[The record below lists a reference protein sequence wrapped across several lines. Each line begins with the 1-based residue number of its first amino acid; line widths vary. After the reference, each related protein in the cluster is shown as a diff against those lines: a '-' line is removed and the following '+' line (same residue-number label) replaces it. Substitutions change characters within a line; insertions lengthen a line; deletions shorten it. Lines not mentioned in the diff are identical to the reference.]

1 MYNVSNE
8 YLDAYSAPV
17 HKYKLRGSIGN
28 YAITESDIL
37 DGSLRISKQCSEGD
51 EVKIGSVYVG
61 TLSMTIISHLAI
73 DRYAWKGKT
82 ITLEEGLELADG
94 TYEWVPLGVYTIEEC
109 NYTSDGKEITAYDNM
124 YKLDKVFSLSTTRGT
139 LYNMA
144 KLVENPCGVTIANDD
159 FEEWPNGS
167 SSSVIRTYV
176 LNSDNDIETYRD
188 YIYWIAQTLGAVVV
202 ANRDGK
208 IEFRPYKTN
217 ADFEVDSRHRFFG
230 ASFSAFVTRYSGM
243 SVVDFESQE
252 TQYYGNDPDIYLTY
266 NLGSNPFLQDYVKTM
281 KTLARRNVLSE
292 LSKIA
297 YVPFDVTILPTAA
310 LELTDVLT
318 FSEGLADQD
327 EVSCIMAIE
336 YTFGDSL
343 VISGFGSDPALAT
356 AKSKTDKDIAGLMN
370 KANGDQIQ
378 YYNYLN
384 TEEYTI
390 PSGGWDSIISIRFA
404 TVKAGLVIF
413 QTEVL
418 CDVTTA
424 DAIDLEVEYR
434 LDNVTQTFRPI
445 ERWFDGDHILN
456 LFYYIPVEANTGYRW
471 NVLLRPSGG
480 SVHIDIDDIR
490 AVLWGQGLVAVAEW
504 DGYIDCEDEFELI
517 PIPDENIEI
526 VDFTD
531 AVSVGTQVPI
541 GDALEDE
548 FDVIPIDDETLIVE
562 FDEAVAFNKEIAK
575 LYTWNAV
582 SAFSWDAM
590 EEGFIWG

>member
-8 YLDAYSAPV
+8 YLEALTAPV
-17 HKYKLRGSIGN
+17 HKYKLRGHIGV
-28 YAITESDIL
+28 YEIDETDIL
-37 DGSLRISKQCSEGD
+37 ENSLKISKQCSEGD

-61 TLSMTIISHLAI
+61 TLTMTIVSHIAI
-73 DRYAWKGKT
+73 DRYDWKGKA

-124 YKLDKVFSLSTTRGT
+124 YKLDKAFILSTTKGT

-144 KLVENPCGVTIANDD
+144 KIIEQPCGVTIANDD
-159 FEEWPNGS
+159 FEDWPNGS
-167 SSSVIRTYV
+167 SSSLAGSYT
-176 LNSDNDIETYRD
+176 LNTENDIETYRD
-188 YIYWIAQTLGAVVV
+188 YVYWIAQTLGAVVV
-202 ANRDGK
+202 ANRSGE
-208 IEFRPYKTN
+208 IEFRPYKTE
-217 ADFEVDSRHRFFG
+217 ADYVIDSSHRFFG

-243 SVVDFESQE
+243 SVVDFATQE
-252 TQYYGNDPDIYLTY
+252 TKYYGSDPDIYLTY
-266 NLGSNPFLQDYVKTM
+266 NLGSNPFLQDYVRTIQDYV
-281 KTLARRNVLSE
+281 RRNVLNE
-292 LSKIA
+292 LLKIA
-297 YVPFDVTILPTAA
+297 YVPFETTILPTAA
-310 LELTDVLT
+310 FELTDVIT
-318 FSEGLADQD
+318 FSEGLADED
-327 EVSCIMAIE
+327 ELSCIMAIE
-336 YTFGDSL
+336 YTYGDSL
-343 VISGFGSDPALAT
+343 ALSGFGSDPALAS
-356 AKSKTDKDIAGLMN
+356 AKSKTDKDIAGLMSRSN
-370 KANGDQIQ
+370 SDTIQ

-404 TVKAGLVIF
+404 TVKSGLVIF
-413 QTEVL
+413 QAEVL
-418 CDVTTA
+418 CDVETA

-490 AVLWGQGLVAVAEW
+490 AVLWGQGLVAVQEW
-504 DGYIDCEDEFELI
+504 DGYIDCEDEFSVLAI
-517 PIPDENIEI
+517 TGQDMSI

-531 AVSVGTQVPI
+531 AVSVGAQVPI

-548 FDVIPIDDETLIVE
+548 FGVIAIDDATPIV
-562 FDEAVAFNKEIAK
+562 DYDVAVAFNKEIAK
-575 LYTWNAV
+575 LYNWNAI
-582 SAFSWDAM
+582 SAFSWDAT